1 MSLGTKLKEVRKKS
15 GLSQEQLTEKLCVSK
30 QAVTKWESDRGLP
43 DVENL
48 KAIASLFDVS
58 VDYLIA
64 DGTTLIGKNI
74 KESIDLSAYEKSG
87 KARSVKDAPVRAKFS
102 AADIIYPLI
111 RKKKLSL
118 MENII
123 DIVVQPGTLHL
134 ADSLASAS
142 TAWYL
147 VEEKDR
153 QLLVSISNEFIES
166 RELVAKFTGK
176 KMVIDNQ
183 VFSKVTYTL

>member
-1 MSLGTKLKEVRKKS
+1 M
-15 GLSQEQLTEKLCVSK
+15 
-30 QAVTKWESDRGLP
+30 
-43 DVENL
+43 
-48 KAIASLFDVS
+48 
-58 VDYLIA
+58 
-64 DGTTLIGKNI
+64 
-74 KESIDLSAYEKSG
+74 
-87 KARSVKDAPVRAKFS
+87 
-102 AADIIYPLI
+102 
-111 RKKKLSL
+111 
-118 MENII
+118 
-123 DIVVQPGTLHL
+123 VVQPGVLHM

-147 VEEKDR
+147 VEENDK